1 MATLVTA
8 QSAAQSTSTLASAK
22 TENTTFENIFEKNET
37 PTTFSTTLPSG
48 KKMTINTGKEG
59 MKDVHDAIKDLNQ
72 EDRLAAGSKF
82 RDELTENT
90 DKADIEKFE
99 QDVKEMK
106 ANYKEP
112 AKKYSV
118 PAKLEYTIDEDGEKI
133 EAKDRQAYVWY
144 FKAHQRRTAIASLQ
158 MCRIVYEASKTLDDS
173 DFDEFCKNIGYKA
186 ESSTVRKFTVVGKVY
201 PRLIKYAD
209 QLPAAWTSIYAL
221 TQMPADE
228 FERCIKSGYR
238 LCDLS
243 GGEIDQLVKKT
254 RQINNLMSPFK
265 LDKKQ
270 NAYCVAKVYF
280 TRTMDDVDLRLLQK
294 AFSELSSRLP
304 VKLSIETQVLEMFK
318 ERANQRYQKLK
329 QEAPDTGIKP
339 EAWDYGVAA
348 NSVYNK
354 DAA

>member
-1 MATLVTA
+1 MTTLVTT
-8 QSAAQSTSTLASAK
+8 SALVLNPSAIDDK
-22 TENTTFENIFEKNET
+22 
-37 PTTFSTTLPSG
+37 PSSFSTTLPNG
-48 KKMTINTGKEG
+48 QKMTINSGVE
-59 MKDVHDAIKDLNQ
+59 DLEFVSNQFKDLPID
-72 EDRLAAGSKF
+72 ERLVAAEKV
-82 RDELTENT
+82 REEMIENT
-90 DKADIEKFE
+90 DNEDKEQFEKDVSEMASSYE
-99 QDVKEMK
+99 QPKET
-106 ANYKEP
+106 
-112 AKKYSV
+112 YSV
-118 PAKLEYTIDEDGEKI
+118 PAKLEYTIDEDEEEENI
-133 EAKDRQAYVWY
+133 EPKTRQAYVWY

-294 AFSELSSRLP
+294 AFDEVAARLP

-329 QEAPDTGIKP
+329 QEAPDTAIKP

>member
-1 MATLVTA
+1 MATLVTT
-8 QSAAQSTSTLASAK
+8 QSAAQSKSTLPSVK
-22 TENTTFENIFEKNET
+22 SENSTFENIFEKPE
-37 PTTFSTTLPSG
+37 PSSTFSTTLPGG
-48 KKMTINTGKEG
+48 KKMTINTGSEG
-59 MKDVHDAIKDLNQ
+59 MEAVNESIKQLST
-72 EDRLAAGSKF
+72 EDKAEATQQF
-82 RDELTENT
+82 RDELIQNT
-90 DKADIEKFE
+90 DETDNEQFEK
-99 QDVKEMK
+99 DVSEM
-106 ANYKEP
+106 AASYKEP
-112 AKKYSV
+112 KDKYSV
-118 PAKLEYTIDEDGEKI
+118 PAKLEYTVDEDGEKI
-133 EAKDRQAYVWY
+133 EAKSRQTYVWY

-158 MCRIVYEASKTLDDS
+158 MCRVVYEASKSLDDS
-173 DFDEFCKNIGYKA
+173 DFDEFCKNIGYKSD
-186 ESSTVRKFTVVGKVY
+186 SSTIRKFTVVGKVY

-228 FERCIKSGYR
+228 FERCIQSGYR

-270 NAYCVAKVYF
+270 NAICVAKVYF
-280 TRTMDDVDLRLLQK
+280 TRKMDDVDLRLLQK
-294 AFSELSSRLP
+294 AFDEVAARLP
-304 VKLSIETQVLEMFK
+304 VKLSIEAQVLEMFK

-329 QEAPDTGIKP
+329 QEAPETGIKP

>member
-1 MATLVTA
+1 MTA
-8 QSAAQSTSTLASAK
+8 VIEKKTSSV
-22 TENTTFENIFEKNET
+22 NTTA
-37 PTTFSTTLPSG
+37 TFSTTLPNG
-48 KKMTINTGKEG
+48 QKMTINSGVE
-59 MKDVHDAIKDLNQ
+59 DLEFVSNQFKDLPI
-72 EDRLAAGSKF
+72 EERLVAAEKV
-82 RDELTENT
+82 RDEMIENT
-90 DKADIEKFE
+90 DNEDKE
-99 QDVKEMK
+99 QLDKEISEM
-106 ANYKEP
+106 ASSYKQPKE
-112 AKKYSV
+112 KYSV
-118 PAKLEYTIDEDGEKI
+118 PAKLEYTIDEVEEEKI
-133 EAKDRQAYVWY
+133 EPKTRQAYVWY

-158 MCRIVYEASKTLDDS
+158 MCRVVYEASKSLDES
-173 DFDEFCKNIGYKA
+173 DFDEFCKNVGYKA
-186 ESSTVRKFTVVGKVY
+186 ESSTIRKFTVVGKVY

-228 FERCIKSGYR
+228 FERCIQSGYR

-270 NAYCVAKVYF
+270 NGICVAKVYF

-294 AFSELSSRLP
+294 AFDEVAARLP
-304 VKLSIETQVLEMFK
+304 VKLSIETQVLDMFK

-329 QEAPDTGIKP
+329 QEAPDAGIKP
-339 EAWDYGVAA
+339 ESWDYGVAA

>member
-1 MATLVTA
+1 MATLVTT
-8 QSAAQSTSTLASAK
+8 QSAAQSTSALASVK
-22 TENTTFENIFEKNET
+22 TENNTFENIFEKKEAL
-37 PTTFSTTLPSG
+37 TTFSTTLPNG
-48 KKMTINTGKEG
+48 QKMTINTGEEG
-59 MKDVHDAIKDLNQ
+59 MEAVVESIKDL
-72 EDRLAAGSKF
+72 GSEEKSEAIAKF
-82 RDELTENT
+82 QAELIENT
-90 DKADIEKFE
+90 EKEDAE
-99 QDVKEMK
+99 QFANDVSEM
-106 ANYKEP
+106 ASTYKEP
-112 AKKYSV
+112 KDKYSV
-118 PAKLEYTIDEDGEKI
+118 PAKFEYTVDEDGEKI
-133 EAKDRQAYVWY
+133 EAKSRQTYVWY

-158 MCRIVYEASKTLDDS
+158 MCRVVYEASKSLDES
-173 DFDEFCKNIGYKA
+173 DFDEFCKNIGYKS
-186 ESSTVRKFTVVGKVY
+186 ESSTIRKFTVVGKVY

-228 FERCIKSGYR
+228 FERCIESGYR

-243 GGEIDQLVKKT
+243 GGEIDQLVKQT

-270 NAYCVAKVYF
+270 NAICVAKVYF
-280 TRTMDDVDLRLLQK
+280 TRKMDDVDLRLLQK
-294 AFSELSSRLP
+294 AFDEVAARLP

-329 QEAPDTGIKP
+329 QEAPETAIKP

>member
-1 MATLVTA
+1 MSVIIDKT
-8 QSAAQSTSTLASAK
+8 TSSV
-22 TENTTFENIFEKNET
+22 NTTA
-37 PTTFSTTLPSG
+37 TFSTTLPNG
-48 KKMTINTGKEG
+48 QKMTINSGVE
-59 MKDVHDAIKDLNQ
+59 DLEFVSNQFKDLPI
-72 EDRLAAGSKF
+72 EERLVAAEKV
-82 RDELTENT
+82 RDEMIENT
-90 DKADIEKFE
+90 DNEDKE
-99 QDVKEMK
+99 QLDKEISEM
-106 ANYKEP
+106 ASSYEQPKE
-112 AKKYSV
+112 KYSV
-118 PAKLEYTIDEDGEKI
+118 PAKLEYTIDEDEEEEKI
-133 EAKDRQAYVWY
+133 EPKTRQAYVWY

-158 MCRIVYEASKTLDDS
+158 MCRVVYEASKSLADLN
-173 DFDEFCKNIGYKA
+173 FDEFCKNIGYEPK
-186 ESSTVRKFTVVGKVY
+186 SSTIRKFTVVGKVY

-228 FERCIKSGYR
+228 FERCIESGYR

-270 NAYCVAKVYF
+270 NAICVAKVYF
-280 TRTMDDVDLRLLQK
+280 TRKMDDVDLRLLQK
-294 AFSELSSRLP
+294 AFDEVAARLP

-329 QEAPDTGIKP
+329 QEAPETGIKP
-339 EAWDYGVAA
+339 ESWDYGVAA

>member
-1 MATLVTA
+1 M
-8 QSAAQSTSTLASAK
+8 SAVIEKTTSSV
-22 TENTTFENIFEKNET
+22 NTTA
-37 PTTFSTTLPSG
+37 TFSTTLPNG
-48 KKMTINTGKEG
+48 QKVTINSGVE
-59 MKDVHDAIKDLNQ
+59 DLEFVSNQFKDLPI
-72 EDRLAAGSKF
+72 EERLVAAEKV
-82 RDELTENT
+82 RDEMIENT
-90 DKADIEKFE
+90 DNEDTKQLEKEISEMASSYE
-99 QDVKEMK
+99 QPKE
-106 ANYKEP
+106 
-112 AKKYSV
+112 KYSV
-118 PAKLEYTIDEDGEKI
+118 PAKLEYTIDEGEEEEKI
-133 EAKDRQAYVWY
+133 EPMTRQAYVWY

-158 MCRIVYEASKTLDDS
+158 MCRVVYEASKSLDES
-173 DFDEFCKNIGYKA
+173 DFDEFCKNIGYKS
-186 ESSTVRKFTVVGKVY
+186 ESSTIRKFTVVGKVY

-228 FERCIKSGYR
+228 FERCIESGYR

-270 NAYCVAKVYF
+270 NAICVAKVYF
-280 TRTMDDVDLRLLQK
+280 TRKMDDVDLRLLQK
-294 AFSELSSRLP
+294 AFDEVAARLP

-329 QEAPDTGIKP
+329 QEAPETGIKP

>member
-1 MATLVTA
+1 MTA
-8 QSAAQSTSTLASAK
+8 V
-22 TENTTFENIFEKNET
+22 IEKNHT
-37 PTTFSTTLPSG
+37 SVNTSTTFSTTLPNG
-48 KKMTINTGKEG
+48 QKMTINTGEEG
-59 MKDVHDAIKDLNQ
+59 MAAVVESITSLSQ
-72 EDRLAAGSKF
+72 EEQSEAAAQFKA
-82 RDELTENT
+82 ELIENT
-90 DKADIEKFE
+90 EKEDIKQFNE
-99 QDVKEMK
+99 DVQEMK

-112 AKKYSV
+112 LEKYSV
-118 PAKLEYTIDEDGEKI
+118 PAKLEYSIGEDQEEEKI
-133 EAKDRQAYVWY
+133 EAKTRQTYVWY

-158 MCRIVYEASKTLDDS
+158 MCRVVYEASKTLEDT

-186 ESSTVRKFTVVGKVY
+186 ASSTIRKFTVVGKVY

-221 TQMPADE
+221 TQMPADD
-228 FERCIKSGYR
+228 FERCVSNGYR

-243 GGEIDQLVKKT
+243 GGEIEELVKKT

-265 LDKKQ
+265 LDKKLK
-270 NAYCVAKVYF
+270 AYCVAKVYL
-280 TRTMDDVDLRLLQK
+280 TQRIDDTDLRLIQK
-294 AFSELSSRLP
+294 AFDEVASRLP
-304 VKLSIETQVLEMFK
+304 IKLSIEKEVLEIYQK
-318 ERANQRYQKLK
+318 RANQRYQELK

>member
-1 MATLVTA
+1 M
-8 QSAAQSTSTLASAK
+8 SAVIEKSTSSV
-22 TENTTFENIFEKNET
+22 NTTA
-37 PTTFSTTLPSG
+37 TFSTTLPNG
-48 KKMTINTGKEG
+48 QKMTINTGTEG
-59 MKDVHDAIKDLNQ
+59 MEAVQ
-72 EDRLAAGSKF
+72 ESIQQLSTDEKAEATQQF
-82 RDELTENT
+82 REELIQNT
-90 DKADIEKFE
+90 DKADSEQLEK
-99 QDVKEMK
+99 DVGEM
-106 ANYKEP
+106 ASIYKEP
-112 AKKYSV
+112 IEKYSV
-118 PAKLEYTIDEDGEKI
+118 PAKLEYTIDEDGETI
-133 EAKDRQAYVWY
+133 EAKDRQTYVWY

-158 MCRIVYEASKTLDDS
+158 MCRVVYEASKSLADL
-173 DFDEFCKNIGYKA
+173 DFDEFCKNIGYVPK
-186 ESSTVRKFTVVGKVY
+186 SSTIRKFTVVGKVY

-228 FERCIKSGYR
+228 FERCIQSGYR

-265 LDKKQ
+265 LDKKN
-270 NAYCVAKVYF
+270 NAICVAKVFF
-280 TRTMDDVDLRLLQK
+280 TRTIDDVDLRLLQK

-329 QEAPDTGIKP
+329 KEAPGTGIKP
-339 EAWDYGVAA
+339 EFWDYGVAA
-348 NSVYNK
+348 NAVYNK

>member
-1 MATLVTA
+1 M
-8 QSAAQSTSTLASAK
+8 SAVIEKTTSSV
-22 TENTTFENIFEKNET
+22 NTTA
-37 PTTFSTTLPSG
+37 TFSTTLPNG
-48 KKMTINTGKEG
+48 QKMTINTGTEG
-59 MKDVHDAIKDLNQ
+59 MKSIQESIKQLST
-72 EDRLAAGSKF
+72 EDKAEATQQF
-82 RDELTENT
+82 RDELIQNT
-90 DKADIEKFE
+90 DKTDSEQFEK
-99 QDVKEMK
+99 DVSEM
-106 ANYKEP
+106 AASYKEP
-112 AKKYSV
+112 KDKYSV
-118 PAKLEYTIDEDGEKI
+118 PAKLEYTVDEDGEQI
-133 EAKDRQAYVWY
+133 EAKSRQTYVWY

-158 MCRIVYEASKTLDDS
+158 MCRVVYEASKSLADL
-173 DFDEFCKNIGYKA
+173 DFDEFCKNIGYVPK
-186 ESSTVRKFTVVGKVY
+186 SSTIRKFTVVGKVY

-228 FERCIKSGYR
+228 FERCIESGYR

-270 NAYCVAKVYF
+270 NAICVAKVYF
-280 TRTMDDVDLRLLQK
+280 TRKMDDVDLRLLQK
-294 AFSELSSRLP
+294 AFDEVAARLP

-329 QEAPDTGIKP
+329 QEAPETGIKP

>member
-1 MATLVTA
+1 MTTLVTTSDSVLNP
-8 QSAAQSTSTLASAK
+8 SAIDDKPTS
-22 TENTTFENIFEKNET
+22 
-37 PTTFSTTLPSG
+37 FSTTLPNG
-48 KKMTINTGKEG
+48 RKMTINSGVE
-59 MKDVHDAIKDLNQ
+59 DLEFVSNQFKDLPI
-72 EDRLAAGSKF
+72 EERLIAAEKV
-82 RDELTENT
+82 REEMIENT
-90 DKADIEKFE
+90 DSEDKEQFEKYVSEMTSSYE
-99 QDVKEMK
+99 QQKET
-106 ANYKEP
+106 
-112 AKKYSV
+112 YSV
-118 PAKLEYTIDEDGEKI
+118 PAKLEYTIDEDEEEEKI
-133 EAKDRQAYVWY
+133 EPKTRQAYVWY

-158 MCRIVYEASKTLDDS
+158 MCRVVFEANKALDEP
-173 DFDEFCKNIGYKA
+173 DFDEFCKNIGYKPD
-186 ESSTVRKFTVVGKVY
+186 SSTIRKFTVVGKVY

-228 FERCIKSGYR
+228 FERCIESGYR

-243 GGEIDQLVKKT
+243 TSEINALVNQT

-270 NAYCVAKVYF
+270 NGYCVAKVFF
-280 TRTMDDVDLRLLQK
+280 TRTMDDLDLRLLQK
-294 AFSELSSRLP
+294 AFEEMSSRLP
-304 VKLSIETQVLEMFK
+304 IKLSMETKVLEMFK

-329 QEAPDTGIKP
+329 QEAPETAIKP

>member
-1 MATLVTA
+1 MLDLLDLKKELKMTA
-8 QSAAQSTSTLASAK
+8 VIDKTTSSV
-22 TENTTFENIFEKNET
+22 NTTA
-37 PTTFSTTLPSG
+37 TFSTTLPNG
-48 KKMTINTGKEG
+48 QKMTINTGTEG
-59 MKDVHDAIKDLNQ
+59 MEAVQ
-72 EDRLAAGSKF
+72 ESIQQLSTEDKAEATQQF
-82 RDELTENT
+82 REELIQNT
-90 DKADIEKFE
+90 DKADSEQLEK
-99 QDVKEMK
+99 DVEEM
-106 ANYKEP
+106 ASTYKEP
-112 AKKYSV
+112 IEKYSV
-118 PAKLEYTIDEDGEKI
+118 PAKLEYTIDEDGETI
-133 EAKDRQAYVWY
+133 EAKDRQTYVWY

-158 MCRIVYEASKTLDDS
+158 MCRVVYEASRSLADL
-173 DFDEFCKNIGYKA
+173 DFDEFCKNIGYVPK
-186 ESSTVRKFTVVGKVY
+186 SSTIRKFTVVGKVY

-228 FERCIKSGYR
+228 FERCIQSGYR

-243 GGEIDQLVKKT
+243 GGEIDELVKKT

-270 NAYCVAKVYF
+270 NGICVAKVYF

-294 AFSELSSRLP
+294 AFDEVAARLP

-339 EAWDYGVAA
+339 ESWDYGVAA

>member
-1 MATLVTA
+1 M
-8 QSAAQSTSTLASAK
+8 SAVIEKTTSSV
-22 TENTTFENIFEKNET
+22 NTTA
-37 PTTFSTTLPSG
+37 TFSTTLPNG
-48 KKMTINTGKEG
+48 QKMTINTGTEG
-59 MKDVHDAIKDLNQ
+59 MKSIQ
-72 EDRLAAGSKF
+72 ESIQQLSTDDQAEATQQF
-82 RDELTENT
+82 RDELIQNT
-90 DKADIEKFE
+90 DKTDSEQFEK
-99 QDVKEMK
+99 DVSEM
-106 ANYKEP
+106 AASYKEP
-112 AKKYSV
+112 KDKYSV
-118 PAKLEYTIDEDGEKI
+118 PAKLEYTVDEDGEQI
-133 EAKDRQAYVWY
+133 EAKSRQTYVWY

-158 MCRIVYEASKTLDDS
+158 MCRVVYEASKSLADL
-173 DFDEFCKNIGYKA
+173 DFDEFCKNIGYVPK
-186 ESSTVRKFTVVGKVY
+186 SSTIRKFTVVGKVY

-228 FERCIKSGYR
+228 FERCIESGYR

-270 NAYCVAKVYF
+270 NTICVAKVYF
-280 TRTMDDVDLRLLQK
+280 TRKMDDVDLRLLQK
-294 AFSELSSRLP
+294 AFDEVAARLP

-329 QEAPDTGIKP
+329 QEAPETGIKP

>member
-1 MATLVTA
+1 MTA
-8 QSAAQSTSTLASAK
+8 VIQKKTSSV
-22 TENTTFENIFEKNET
+22 NTTA
-37 PTTFSTTLPSG
+37 TFSTTLPNG
-48 KKMTINTGKEG
+48 QKMTINSGVE
-59 MKDVHDAIKDLNQ
+59 DLEFVSNQFKDLPI
-72 EDRLAAGSKF
+72 EERLVAAEKV
-82 RDELTENT
+82 RDEMIENT
-90 DKADIEKFE
+90 DNEDKE
-99 QDVKEMK
+99 QLDKEISEM
-106 ANYKEP
+106 ASSYKQPKE
-112 AKKYSV
+112 KYSV
-118 PAKLEYTIDEDGEKI
+118 PAKLEYTIDEVEEEKI
-133 EAKDRQAYVWY
+133 EPKTRQAYVWY

-158 MCRIVYEASKTLDDS
+158 MCRVVYEASKSLDES
-173 DFDEFCKNIGYKA
+173 DFDEFCKNVGYKA
-186 ESSTVRKFTVVGKVY
+186 ESSTIRKFTVVGKVY

-228 FERCIKSGYR
+228 FERCIQSGYR

-270 NAYCVAKVYF
+270 NGICVAKVYF

-294 AFSELSSRLP
+294 AFDEVAARLP
-304 VKLSIETQVLEMFK
+304 VKLSIETQVLDMFK

-339 EAWDYGVAA
+339 ESWDYGVAA